1 MPRDSLAPS
10 LSSDLWVFQVAA
22 EAPTFQAAAERLFVT
37 QSAVSQRITR
47 LEKRLGLPLFERQG
61 RTVALPSQGQAL
73 FASTQEAFAVL
84 APGRSERWDKVPV
97 HARSR
102 SAAAPRWGWND
113 RPRASAAFWK
123 SARAS
128 GYRSMATPRP

>member
-1 MPRDSLAPS
+1 MHARETTKAPAMPRDSLAPS

-47 LEKRLGLPLFERQG
+47 LEKRLDVPLFARQG

-84 APGRSERWDKVPV
+84 APAVRALGQG
-97 HARSR
+97 A
-102 SAAAPRWGWND
+102 G
-113 RPRASAAFWK
+113 PRAIKVSC
-123 SARAS
+123 SPS
-128 GYRSMATPRP
+128 LGLE